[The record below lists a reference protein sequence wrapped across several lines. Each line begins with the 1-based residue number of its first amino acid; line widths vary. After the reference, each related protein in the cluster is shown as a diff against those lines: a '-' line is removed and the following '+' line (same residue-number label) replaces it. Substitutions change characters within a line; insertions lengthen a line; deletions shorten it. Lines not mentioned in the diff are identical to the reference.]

1 MKVNVY
7 NKNGEGLK
15 PNYKESKLIKEI
27 QAALKEKL
35 KDNPELASEFEPAT
49 NFQQLKQ
56 LHQNYVSKDVE
67 FEEINDTVNN
77 NDKQNIMAKE
87 EIIDAKDDT
96 DLFDEVADDSDNSFI
111 DPFNREE
118 PVLYDYT
125 LEGGMSKDGNQ
136 SAIPRSDFSEP
147 LSFEEAF
154 ELPEDT
160 VDEEPTEQKSTKNPR
175 EKRESKQRPEPQEP
189 LNPSFDDM
197 SGSKQKKS
205 TKKFAKYI
213 VEAVCALAEKGFVW
227 YANKEINEAK
237 LTEYELNG
245 EMDLSLLVTLDN
257 GQEATVKQF
266 FSQQCLAAEQLAKFE
281 DEEKKDMAESLAE
294 VFMEKGIAPTTTQEA
309 LIVIGGIF
317 VKKGAIL
324 LSLKSQTN
332 SLLNQLRIMNE
343 NNQGGYTEPSQPTYE
358 QPQPVQQKQAEQA
371 QEEVTEVQMFDEPE
385 IINDQLEIEEVIET
399 KE

>member
-1 MKVNVY
+1 MKLNVY
-7 NKNGEGLK
+7 NKNGVGTK
-15 PNYKESKLIKEI
+15 PNYKESRLIKEI
-27 QAALKEKL
+27 QAALKDKL
-35 KDNPELASEFEPAT
+35 KNNPELASEFEPAT

-56 LHQNYVSKDVE
+56 LHQNYVSQDVE
-67 FEEINDTVNN
+67 FEEISDTKINNENQDTMPKNDL
-77 NDKQNIMAKE
+77 DLDDEKDLFE
-87 EIIDAKDDT
+87 EIET
-96 DLFDEVADDSDNSFI
+96 DSDNAFI

-125 LEGGMSKDGNQ
+125 LEGGMSKDNVGGD
-136 SAIPRSDFSEP
+136 SIPRSDFAEP
-147 LSFEEAF
+147 ISFEEAF
-154 ELPEDT
+154 ELPEDN
-160 VDEEPTEQKSTKNPR
+160 VDEEPTDSKSTKNPR
-175 EKRESKQRPEPQEP
+175 EKREPKSKPQPSEP

-227 YANKEINEAK
+227 FANKDINEAK
-237 LTEYELNG
+237 LTEYEING

-266 FSQQCLAAEQLAKFE
+266 FLQQCLAAEQLAKFE
-281 DEEKKDMAESLAE
+281 DEEKKDMADSLAE

-309 LIVIGGIF
+309 LIVIGGVF

-332 SLLNQLRIMNE
+332 SLLNQLRMMNE
-343 NNQGGYTEPSQPTYE
+343 NNQTAYREPEPESYQE
-358 QPQPVQQKQAEQA
+358 RQPVQQPTQATNVEQPIN
-371 QEEVTEVQMFDEPE
+371 VQMFDETAM
-385 IINDQLEIEEVIET
+385 DDDLDIEQVIET

>member
-1 MKVNVY
+1 MKINVY
-7 NKNGEGLK
+7 NKNGRRGRN
-15 PNYKESKLIKEI
+15 NYKENRLVKELEDF
-27 QAALKEKL
+27 LKEKY
-35 KDNPELASEFEPAT
+35 KDQPEVLEKFEPAT
-49 NFQQLKQ
+49 NFEQLKK
-56 LHQNYVSKDVE
+56 LHETYLSEDVK
-67 FEEINDTVNN
+67 FEEIKDKNN
-77 NDKQNIMAKE
+77 NVNKNEMIEKNDFEFEDDK
-87 EIIDAKDDT
+87 
-96 DLFDEVADDSDNSFI
+96 DLFEDISDDDSDNSFV

-125 LEGGMSKDGNQ
+125 LEGGMSKDNSNQ
-136 SAIPRSDFSEP
+136 NSIPRSSFSEP
-147 LSFEEAF
+147 ISFEEAF
-154 ELPEDT
+154 ELPEDNPEQVT
-160 VDEEPTEQKSTKNPR
+160 EESPNNKNVK
-175 EKRESKQRPEPQEP
+175 EKREPKQKREPQEP

-227 YANKEINEAK
+227 YANKDINEAK

-281 DEEKKDMAESLAE
+281 EEEKKDMSESLAE

-343 NNQGGYTEPSQPTYE
+343 NSQNSYREPE
-358 QPQPVQQKQAEQA
+358 PVKYK
-371 QEEVTEVQMFDEPE
+371 EPE
-385 IINDQLEIEEVIET
+385 INETSIDETKESLDIEEYDDLDLTTEDLEIEQVIET

>member
-7 NKNGEGLK
+7 NKNGNGTK

-27 QAALKEKL
+27 QLALKDKL
-35 KDNPELASEFEPAT
+35 KNNPELASEFEPAT

-56 LHQNYVSKDVE
+56 LHQNYVSQDVE
-67 FEEINDTVNN
+67 FEEINENVNN
-77 NDKQNIMAKE
+77 EKQNIMAKE
-87 EIIDAKDDT
+87 EVIEAKDEN
-96 DLFDEVADDSDNSFI
+96 DLFDEITDDSDNSFI

-125 LEGGMSKDGNQ
+125 LEGGMSKDGNVNSNQ
-136 SAIPRSDFSEP
+136 RSDFSEP
-147 LSFEEAF
+147 VSFEEAF

-160 VDEEPTEQKSTKNPR
+160 VDEEPTEQKSTKNQR
-175 EKRESKQRPEPQEP
+175 EKREQKPKREPQEP
-189 LNPSFDDM
+189 LNPSFDEM

-227 YANKEINEAK
+227 FANKDINEAK

-245 EMDLSLLVTLDN
+245 EMNLSLLVTLDN

-266 FSQQCLAAEQLAKFE
+266 FLQQCLAAEQLSKFE
-281 DEEKKDMAESLAE
+281 EEEKKDMSESLAE

-309 LIVIGGIF
+309 LIVIGGVMI
-317 VKKGAIL
+317 KKTAIL

-343 NNQGGYTEPSQPTYE
+343 NNQDGYTEPTQSNYQE
-358 QPQPVQQKQAEQA
+358 PQPVQQPQPEAKV
-371 QEEVTEVQMFDEPE
+371 QEEPIDVEMFEEQPTA
-385 IINDQLEIEEVIET
+385 NDQLEIEEVIET